1 MALEDRD
8 DLTATTNH
16 AVVRDLIEEYDG
28 YPAHVER
35 TEGDGGDSGLLRL
48 AFPDVA
54 SRDDDPNEDL
64 TRLSWEEFFEEFDRE
79 RLALVYPEDLA
90 DDPAADFQLLE
101 RDRVENAGM
110 EV

>member
-8 DLTATTNH
+8 DLTATTDH
-16 AVVRDLIEEYDG
+16 AVVRNLVEKYDG
-28 YPAHVER
+28 YPVHVER
-35 TEGDGGDSGLLRL
+35 TEGNGGVSGLLRL

-64 TRLSWEEFFEEFDRE
+64 TRLSWEEFDRE
-79 RLALVYPEDLA
+79 RLALGYPEDLA
-90 DDPAADFQLLE
+90 DDPAAAFQLLE
-101 RDRVENAGM
+101 RDRIEDAGI

>member
-8 DLTATTNH
+8 DLTATTDH

-35 TEGDGGDSGLLRL
+35 TEGDGDPGLLRL
-48 AFPDVA
+48 AFPDVE
-54 SRDDDPNEDL
+54 SRDDGPNEDL
-64 TRLSWEEFFEEFDRE
+64 TRLSWEEFFDEFDRK
-79 RLALVYPEDLA
+79 RLALVYPGDLA
-90 DDPAADFQLLE
+90 DDAAADFQLLE
-101 RDRVENAGM
+101 RDRVEDAGI

>member
-8 DLTATTNH
+8 DLTATTDH
-16 AVVRDLIEEYDG
+16 ALVRDLVEEYDG

-35 TEGDGGDSGLLRL
+35 TEGGDSGLLRL

-54 SRDDDPNEDL
+54 SDDADPNEDL
-64 TRLSWEEFFEEFDRE
+64 TELSWDGFFEEFDEE
-79 RLALVYPEDLA
+79 RLALVYPEDLGDGA
-90 DDPAADFQLLE
+90 AADFQLLD
-101 RDRVENAGM
+101 RDRVESAGV

>member
-8 DLTATTNH
+8 DLTATEDH
-16 AVVRDLIEEYDG
+16 AVVRDLVEEYDG

-35 TEGDGGDSGLLRL
+35 TESGAGGSGLLRL

-64 TRLSWEEFFEEFDRE
+64 TRLSWEEFFEEFDQE
-79 RLALVYPEDLA
+79 HLALVYPEDLG
-90 DDPAADFQLLE
+90 DDAAADFQLLE
-101 RDRVENAGM
+101 RDRVEDAGI